1 MSIASE
7 LNAMNGHILNAY
19 DEINAKGGTVPE
31 NKNMAN
37 LANAISSISGGG
49 GGSEGNI
56 SMGTFTTGSTVENT
70 HTITHGL
77 GVLPKTFA
85 CWAVVDEEFQYDFES
100 SGSNKGAGFYICL
113 TNCNFSATH
122 GLWYRTTNN
131 NASYGAFRSDK
142 SLATGTTGAAYSFNM
157 DANTATI
164 KSHDKTYGLGIS
176 RTFFWIA
183 IANLSEIVS

>member
-1 MSIASE
+1 MSIANE
-7 LNAMNGHILNAY
+7 LSAMNGHILNAY
-19 DEINAKGGTVPE
+19 DEINTKGGTVPA

-37 LANAISSISGGG
+37 LASAIASIETGG
-49 GGSEGNI
+49 GGSGGNI

-70 HTITHGL
+70 HTINHGL

-100 SGSNKGAGFYICL
+100 SGGNKGAGFYICL
-113 TNCNFSATH
+113 TNCNFSAKH
-122 GLWYRTTNN
+122 GLWYRATKKE
-131 NASYGAFRSDK
+131 ASYGAFYSDK
-142 SLATGTTGAAYSFNM
+142 ELATGKTHGAYSFNM

-164 KSHDKTYGLGIS
+164 KSHDTTYGLGIN

-183 IANLSEIVS
+183 IANLNEIVS

>member
-7 LNAMNGHILNAY
+7 LSAMNGHILNAY
-19 DEINAKGGTVPE
+19 DEINSKGGTMPE
-31 NKNMAN
+31 NKNMSN
-37 LANAISSISGGG
+37 LASAIASISGGESSAG
-49 GGSEGNI
+49 GNI

-70 HTITHGL
+70 HTINHGL

-85 CWAVVDEEFQYDFES
+85 CWAVVDEEFQYDFGS

-113 TNCNFSATH
+113 TNCNFSTIH
-122 GLWYRTTNN
+122 GLWYRATKKE
-131 NASYGAFRSDK
+131 AGYGAFYSDK
-142 SLATGTTGAAYSFNM
+142 QLATGTTGAAYSFNM

-164 KSHDKTYGLGIS
+164 KSHDETYGLGIN

-183 IANLSEIVS
+183 IANLSEIAS

>member
-7 LNAMNGHILNAY
+7 LSAMNGHILSAY
-19 DEINAKGGTVPE
+19 DEINAKGGTVPT

-37 LANAISSISGGG
+37 LASAIASIETGG
-49 GGSEGNI
+49 GGSGGNI

-70 HTITHGL
+70 HIITHGL

-85 CWAVVDEEFQYDFES
+85 CWAVVDEEFQYDFGS
-100 SGSNKGAGFYICL
+100 SANNKGACFYICL
-113 TNCNFSATH
+113 TNCNFSVTH
-122 GLWYRTTNN
+122 GLWYRVAKQ
-131 NASYGAFRSDK
+131 NADYGAFYSDK
-142 SLATGTTGAAYSFNM
+142 ELATGKTHGAYLFNM

-164 KSHDKTYGLGIS
+164 KSHDKTYGLGIN